1 MTYMSEI
8 NETKRGRG
16 RPSKNAKSYHMTL
29 PVELKE
35 WADQHTEGRME
46 SGLKDSTSWLIQRLL
61 SEYRERVQDEALLA
75 EAKAQKAGKE

>member
-35 WADQHTEGRME
+35 WADAHTEGRSE
-46 SGLKDSTSWLIQRLL
+46 AGLKDSTSWLIQRLL
-61 SEYRERVQDEALLA
+61 LEYRDRVEATEALA
-75 EAKAQKAGKE
+75 EKRARKEP

>member
-1 MTYMSEI
+1 MSEI

-35 WADQHTEGRME
+35 WADGHTEGRE
-46 SGLKDSTSWLIQRLL
+46 VDGLKDSTSWLIQRLL
-61 SEYRERVQDEALLA
+61 LEYRDRVEATEALA
-75 EAKAQKAGKE
+75 EKRARKEP

>member
-1 MTYMSEI
+1 MTYMSGI

-35 WADQHTEGRME
+35 WADAHTEGRE
-46 SGLKDSTSWLIQRLL
+46 VDGLKDSTSWLIQRLL
-61 SEYRERVQDEALLA
+61 ASYRERVEDEALLA
-75 EAKAQKAGKE
+75 EAKAQKGTP

>member
-35 WADQHTEGRME
+35 WADGHTEGRE
-46 SGLKDSTSWLIQRLL
+46 VDGLKDSTSWLIQRLL
-61 SEYRERVQDEALLA
+61 LEYRDRVEATEALA
-75 EAKAQKAGKE
+75 EKRARKDQ